1 MNRLYVHL
9 SPDRETAINVGRR
22 HGRPL
27 LLCVNSRQM
36 KEDGY
41 LFSLRQL
48 PTDEGRR
55 ISVLPLCK
63 WCMAYKGST
72 CEILYIG
79 ALRSSTCS
87 VKSCSIYK
95 KSPYKVMTGH
105 PAMTL

>member
-41 LFSLRQL
+41 LFCL
-48 PTDEGRR
+48 
-55 ISVLPLCK
+55 SVNGVWLTKEVP
-63 WCMAYKGST
+63 
-72 CEILYIG
+72 
-79 ALRSSTCS
+79 
-87 VKSCSIYK
+87 VKYF
-95 KSPYKVMTGH
+95 
-105 PAMTL
+105 TLEP